1 MLASS
6 AVSLLVLVPA
16 IALGEGRF
24 DELRKEAQPFDGG
37 LGEFLELYLGDC
49 GTASSTANC
58 RNRSR
63 EFQSQTKGKR
73 FYALVRE
80 DEAGMVGMSES
91 TRAGGDFTIEV
102 TPFFPGAEHA
112 LTNAVPKKTDP
123 KGNPNPSRPDDPGE
137 AAGDR
142 DGGGHGATVQE
153 PRRAARAALPARAA
167 LGVAEEGR
175 RTAHRG
181 EGEARCHPGDVADR
195 RGARDLDRA
204 RRMSHGDAPL
214 PGSAPEAGLA
224 DVHEPPSR
232 RGARSGGISP
242 RSGSGSPSGAATVL
256 A

>member
-1 MLASS
+1 VLARS

-49 GTASSTANC
+49 GTASNTANC

-123 KGNPNPSRPDDPGE
+123 KGNPILPVLMIPAKLPGIETVEDMERLFKNRGVRLELLFRPEQPW
-137 AAGDR
+137 
-142 DGGGHGATVQE
+142 
-153 PRRAARAALPARAA
+153 ALPKK
-167 LGVAEEGR
+167 
-175 RTAHRG
+175 
-181 EGEARCHPGDVADR
+181 
-195 RGARDLDRA
+195 
-204 RRMSHGDAPL
+204 
-214 PGSAPEAGLA
+214 
-224 DVHEPPSR
+224 
-232 RGARSGGISP
+232 SGGQLTGVKGKLDAIQVTS
-242 RSGSGSPSGAATVL
+242 RTGAVL
-256 A
+256 ATWIAPDA

>member
-123 KGNPNPSRPDDPGE
+123 KGNPILPVLMIPAKLPGIETVEDMERLFKNRGVRLELLFRPEQPW
-137 AAGDR
+137 ALPKK
-142 DGGGHGATVQE
+142 GGGQLTGVKGKLDAIQVTSRTGA
-153 PRRAARAALPARAA
+153 
-167 LGVAEEGR
+167 
-175 RTAHRG
+175 
-181 EGEARCHPGDVADR
+181 
-195 RGARDLDRA
+195 
-204 RRMSHGDAPL
+204 
-214 PGSAPEAGLA
+214 
-224 DVHEPPSR
+224 
-232 RGARSGGISP
+232 
-242 RSGSGSPSGAATVL
+242 VL
-256 A
+256 ATWIAPDA